1 MMELIQ
7 PLIGGLLQLADP
19 WLWLFVLLGTI
30 IGTGGGAIPGLGT
43 TLIYGLVLPFTFAMD
58 TVHAIAFLMA
68 ISVGTGYG
76 NSIPAIL
83 MGVPGSSA
91 AILTVLDGHA
101 MHKRGESG
109 LALGISLFAAM
120 LGQGLSVILFVL
132 MVVPL
137 TQLAYYFLH
146 PEQFS
151 LYLLGIVAIAGLT
164 GRNVLKGLLAAAI
177 GLIVGIIGLDPVT
190 PTPRFEFGYPILRAG
205 IDVAP
210 SVIGFLAL
218 SELFRSGRQAF
229 RWGTHVEKPV
239 KPRFPWSRIR
249 EALPA
254 ALGGTIVGT
263 FVGAIPGAGGTP
275 AALIAYQQARLFS
288 KHPEEFGKGSVQGL
302 AANEAAQNAA
312 NSGDAAP
319 TFALGLPG
327 SGSMVLLLSALTVHG
342 FVPGPSMVRDT
353 PELFYAAISGML
365 AATIFLCF
373 TGWKIALMMLSI
385 ININRSMVIV
395 LAIATVI
402 IGVYSLNTRML
413 DVYVVLSCG
422 LVGYFMLCFGYS
434 TAAAALA
441 CVMGGELERSLRL
454 GLNLTHGDFIAFLS
468 RPYTAGF
475 VLLSVSFLAIGIYQQ
490 TRERRRAHLDQGVP
504 GLADP
509 ID

>member
-1 MMELIQ
+1 MDIIN
-7 PLIGGLLQLADP
+7 PLIGGLLQLGDP
-19 WLWLFVLLGTI
+19 WLWVYVLLGTV

-43 TLIYGLVLPFTFAMD
+43 TLIYGLVLPFTFTMD
-58 TVHAIAFLMA
+58 TVYAIAFLMA

-101 MHKRGESG
+101 MHKRGDSG

-120 LGQGLSVILFVL
+120 LGQGLSIIIFVL

-137 TQLAYYFLH
+137 TQLAYYFLQ

-164 GRNVLKGLLAAAI
+164 GKSVLKGLLAAAI
-177 GLIVGIIGLDPVT
+177 GLIIGIIGLDPVT
-190 PTPRFEFGYPILRAG
+190 PTPRFEFGFSILRSG

-218 SELFRSGRQAF
+218 SELFRSARQSF
-229 RWGTHVEKPV
+229 NWGTGVERPV
-239 KPRFPWSRIR
+239 RPKFPWSRIR
-249 EALPA
+249 EIIPA
-254 ALGGTIVGT
+254 VLGGTVIGT

-275 AALIAYQQARLFS
+275 AALIAYQQARIFA
-288 KHPEEFGKGSVQGL
+288 KHPEQFGKGSPEGL

-342 FVPGPSMVRDT
+342 FVPGPSMIRNSPT
-353 PELFYAAISGML
+353 LFYAAISGML
-365 AATIFLCF
+365 AATIFLSL
-373 TGWKIALMMLSI
+373 TGWKMAMVMLRI
-385 ININRSMVIV
+385 ININRAMVII
-395 LAIATVI
+395 LAITTVLV
-402 IGVYSLNTRML
+402 GVYSLNTRMF

-422 LVGYFMLCFGYS
+422 VVGYFMLCFGYS

-454 GLNLTHGDFIAFLS
+454 GLNLTHGDFIAFFS
-468 RPYTAGF
+468 RPYTAFF
-475 VLLSVSFLAIGIYQQ
+475 VLLSISFLAIGIYQQ
-490 TRERRRAHLDQGVP
+490 VREKRRLRAEQLEM
-504 GLADP
+504 ATTK
-509 ID
+509 